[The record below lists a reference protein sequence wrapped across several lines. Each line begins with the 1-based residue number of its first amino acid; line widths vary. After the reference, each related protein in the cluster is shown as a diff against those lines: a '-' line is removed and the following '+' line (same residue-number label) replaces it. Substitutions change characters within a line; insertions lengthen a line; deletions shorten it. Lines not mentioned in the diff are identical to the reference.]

1 MIVKINKDESV
12 YVSYEILAYNIKNI
26 KNIIRLCRKNKIDKG
41 SLVKF
46 YTEYEGSCVEEQI
59 RLYKKALSEIGLYN
73 NYVSHFF
80 KINECEIKRIDKT
93 DDRILIEMFPKRYV
107 NFSEEQYKAI
117 YGNILPDVIY
127 KIYFSRKCPSEWK
140 MDVEIKQNTRYL
152 K

>member
-26 KNIIRLCRKNKIDKG
+26 KKIIRLCCKNKIDKG
-41 SLVKF
+41 SFVKF

-59 RLYKKALSEIGLYN
+59 RLYKKFLSEIGLYN
-73 NYVSHFF
+73 NYVSYFF
-80 KINECEIKRIDKT
+80 KINECEIKSIDKA

-117 YGNILPDVIY
+117 YGNILPDVVY
-127 KIYFSRKCPSEWK
+127 KISFSRKRPSEWN
-140 MDVEIKQNTRYL
+140 MDVEVKQNVRYL